1 MSENSTNPQSRR
13 EAVQPSLWDR
23 LVDDLPGLVAESG
36 AQHAVLAKELGQ
48 ETLEQILDGG
58 GRAVEQAEGLD
69 DDTRRRLHKLIAQN
83 THRRQLESS
92 GIVVTPDVLREA
104 VRRDIEM
111 LFNTERLE
119 SQPMLTDLEREH
131 IQSPADLLADFPLV
145 RRSVV
150 NYGVPSFAGKTGD
163 DFDRKRLSREL
174 RDVLAVYE
182 PRLKRDTIKVRVTT
196 SKKTGVRVEIDA
208 VLMLSP
214 VPERLR
220 LSTTIDL
227 DNGRAVTALEGG

>member
-1 MSENSTNPQSRR
+1 M
-13 EAVQPSLWDR
+13 
-23 LVDDLPGLVAESG
+23 
-36 AQHAVLAKELGQ
+36 
-48 ETLEQILDGG
+48 
-58 GRAVEQAEGLD
+58 
-69 DDTRRRLHKLIAQN
+69 
-83 THRRQLESS
+83 
-92 GIVVTPDVLREA
+92 
-104 VRRDIEM
+104 
-111 LFNTERLE
+111 
-119 SQPMLTDLEREH
+119 
-131 IQSPADLLADFPLV
+131 

-174 RDVLAVYE
+174 RNVLAGYE
-182 PRLKRDTIKVRVTT
+182 PRLKRDTIKVRVIT